1 MNTENSIT
9 NVAVNQPA
17 NGQDD
22 VVDLMALVQLLA
34 SKLWVLILCLVIGA
48 SAAGIGTSLF
58 ITPQYQSSSMIYIYS
73 KSTSITSIADLQ
85 LGSQLAVDFTI
96 VATTREVME
105 NVIEAQ
111 NLNMNYNQLLGCV
124 SISNPQSSHI
134 LVITVTLPDPDMAAK
149 IANGIA
155 QELRSRIADV
165 MNTDEPSV
173 VERAT
178 VPTKPSS
185 PNVVTNALVGGIG
198 LAFVVAVGYVVVF
211 LLDDT
216 IKTDEDVKRYL
227 NLNVL
232 AEIPSERSLKIN
244 AKPVAT
250 KRAKAKAKARKA

>member
-1 MNTENSIT
+1 MI
-9 NVAVNQPA
+9 
-17 NGQDD
+17 
-22 VVDLMALVQLLA
+22 DLMGLIQLLI
-34 SKLWVLILCLVIGA
+34 SKIWVLILCVVIGA

-58 ITPQYQSSSMIYIYS
+58 ITPVYQSSSMIYIYS
-73 KSTSITSIADLQ
+73 KSTSITSITDLQ

-105 NVIEAQ
+105 NVIESQ
-111 NLNMNYNQLLGCV
+111 NLNMTYNQMLDCI
-124 SISNPQSSHI
+124 SIANPQNSHI
-134 LVITVTLPDPDMAAK
+134 LVITVTLPDPDLAAK
-149 IANGIA
+149 IANGVA

-185 PNVVTNALVGGIG
+185 PNVLLNAALGGLG
-198 LAFVVAVGYVVVF
+198 LAFVVALGYVAVF

-216 IKTDEDVKRYL
+216 IKNDEDIKRYL

-232 AEIPSERSLKIN
+232 AEIPSERTLKKTNSAAN
-244 AKPVAT
+244 AT
-250 KRAKAKAKARKA
+250 RRAKAKAKARKA